1 MHRVALRLWDLTE
14 LNNKQ
19 ETTMTNDPGR
29 YNTSDR
35 DKNSNSGAWI
45 AAAVV
50 AVLAVFG
57 IWYFGKMSSPLP
69 SPNSATS
76 TTQHLPLSQL
86 PLQRRNRHLRQA
98 RATNHWPASARTLA
112 GPSVQEFVGATELN
126 DPLSVTWMKADASQQ
141 AKPSC
146 SPVPPSPASTRAQQT

>member
-1 MHRVALRLWDLTE
+1 
-14 LNNKQ
+14 
-19 ETTMTNDPGR
+19 MTNDPGR

-76 TTQHLPLSQL
+76 TTQKSP
-86 PLQRRNRHLRQA
+86 
-98 RATNHWPASARTLA
+98 PAAA
-112 GPSVQEFVGATELN
+112 PE
-126 DPLSVTWMKADASQQ
+126 
-141 AKPSC
+141 
-146 SPVPPSPASTRAQQT
+146 PVPAPAPEPAPAAAPEPAPAPSTGN